1 MTDKYTLLD
10 YYLSKIQSQFYSIKI
25 LKQKSIFKL
34 LLTKMNTKDQEK
46 EYPLLVFTASK
57 NKQNYR
63 KSGE

>member
-34 LLTKMNTKDQEK
+34 LLTKMNTKDQEE

-57 NKQNYR
+57 NK
-63 KSGE
+63 